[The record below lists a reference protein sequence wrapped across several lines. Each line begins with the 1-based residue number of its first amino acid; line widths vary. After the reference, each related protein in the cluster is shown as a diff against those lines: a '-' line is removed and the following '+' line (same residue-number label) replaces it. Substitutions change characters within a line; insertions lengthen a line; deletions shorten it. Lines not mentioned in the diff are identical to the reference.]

1 MSKYFTNFPTV
12 PYLFGNEDQPVQ
24 YQKLSKYVDT
34 IDSFRE
40 LTSTYIEYEIRDFER
55 PDSLAYSLYGKSE
68 YEWTFFLMNERL
80 REVGWPMAA
89 YELQLAAKNRY
100 FKNYIAKLDVSTAE
114 ELAAFANI
122 YNVGQSVSFR
132 GDTTITPR
140 NITTQGNR
148 SLLSQAGSRIVMQQ
162 DAVSVEQIFGTV
174 INKDLDVGEIT
185 IKVATGENP
194 IGETT
199 LTYADGS
206 NSVVLSNTIY
216 EYEGTHHYENADG
229 EWVNIFLDPAEVT
242 ASAIPVTNL
251 EYLTSQNDEARK
263 IRIIKK
269 DNIEAVVGEFK
280 RQMEAS

>member
-1 MSKYFTNFPTV
+1 MSKYFINFPTV

-24 YQKLSKYVDT
+24 FQKLSKYVDT

-55 PDSLAYSLYGKSE
+55 PDTLAYSLYGKSE

-80 REVGWPMAA
+80 REVGWPMAT
-89 YELQLAAKNRY
+89 YELNLAAKNRY

-114 ELAAFANI
+114 ELAAFADI
-122 YNVGQSVSFR
+122 YNVGQSVTF
-132 GDTTITPR
+132 
-140 NITTQGNR
+140 NIPSRDLLLQNNQELLTQG
-148 SLLSQAGSRIVMQQ
+148 GSTILTEGNIASDKIGKVLK
-162 DAVSVEQIFGTV
+162 
-174 INKDLDVGEIT
+174 KDLDVGEIT
-185 IKVATGENP
+185 IRVNSGFDPTGS
-194 IGETT
+194 GG
-199 LTYADGS
+199 LAYADGS
-206 NSVVLSNTIY
+206 NAVSLSNTVY

-242 ASAIPVTNL
+242 ANAVPVTNL
-251 EYLTSQNDEARK
+251 EYLTRQNDEARK

-269 DNIEAVVGEFK
+269 DNIEALVGEFK